1 MTVVSRIAAA
11 ACALGGFSGAALA
24 EADPGRGEV
33 LYRPCAACH
42 MIGEGAIHRIGPH
55 LNGIVGRGIGVVD
68 GYEFSEIFEEAAARG
83 EVWTEMAL
91 DGFIANPRGYLP
103 GTSMVFRGIRT
114 AEDRADLIAFLI
126 QEGGP
131 ADAPAE
137 AGEDTGPS
145 PEVAAILEIDGD
157 VAYGQY
163 LSSECTS
170 CHIGE
175 GGDDIPSIRDLT
187 PAVFIGGMVAYRSGE
202 RQHQVMNTLAGRLGD
217 EEIAALAAYFLSE
230 NN

>member
-1 MTVVSRIAAA
+1 MLSDMGARATIAAA
-11 ACALGGFSGAALA
+11 AMAVCGTTGGAEVEGDPERGAI
-24 EADPGRGEV
+24 

-42 MIGEGAIHRIGPH
+42 MIGDGAIHRIGPH
-55 LNGIVGRGIGVVD
+55 LNGIVGRGIGAVE
-68 GYEFSEIFEEAAARG
+68 GYAFSDIFLEAAAGG
-83 EVWTEMAL
+83 EEWTERAL
-91 DGFIANPRGYLP
+91 DGFIANPDGYLP
-103 GTSMVFRGIRT
+103 GTAMVFRGIRA

-126 QEGGP
+126 EEG
-131 ADAPAE
+131 ASAE

-145 PEVAAILEIDGD
+145 PEVAAILAIEGD

-175 GGDDIPSIRDLT
+175 GGDDIPSIRGLT
-187 PAVFIGGMVAYRSGE
+187 PTVFVAGLAAYRSGE

>member
-1 MTVVSRIAAA
+1 MPPRARIAAV
-11 ACALGGFSGAALA
+11 ALA
-24 EADPGRGEV
+24 CLAIAGSAGADGDAERGEV

-55 LNGIVGRGIGVVD
+55 LNDLIGRGIGAAD
-68 GYEFSEIFEEAAARG
+68 GYAYSDIFLEAAAAG
-83 EVWTEMAL
+83 EEWTELAL
-91 DGFIANPRGYLP
+91 DGFIANPDGYLP
-103 GTSMVFRGIRT
+103 GTAMVFRGIRS
-114 AEDRADLIAFLI
+114 AEDRADLIAFI
-126 QEGGP
+126 IEEGSG
-131 ADAPAE
+131 AS
-137 AGEDTGPS
+137 AGQDTGPT
-145 PEVAAILEIDGD
+145 PEVAAILEIEGD
-157 VAYGQY
+157 VAYGRF

-175 GGDDIPSIRDLT
+175 GGEDIPSIRGLT
-187 PAVFIGGMVAYRSGE
+187 PGVFIGGMTAYRSGE